1 MNRNQLLRIW
11 LGCCVEG
18 AVRDGPS
25 LEDAFRGDIEAIYNA
40 DEYTKVGNL
49 RETTLKRLENKD
61 LSEAERIAEY
71 CENRNIQVIV
81 PRDTLFPQRLSLAFD
96 RPMLLY
102 VKGNLTELNN
112 RLCVAVVGTRKMSDY
127 GARCAYSIT
136 YDMAKAG
143 AVIVSG
149 MATGVD
155 GTAHRAALD
164 AGGYTIAVL
173 GNGLDRAYPA
183 EHHFL
188 MDEIEKNGC
197 VISEFKPFTPPYK
210 WNFPMRNRIISG
222 ICQATFV
229 AEAPERS
236 GALNTAAHAL
246 EQRRKIYAVPGR
258 IGEGSTAGTN
268 GLLRNG
274 ATTVSS
280 GREIIADFSD
290 RYATLDETKITSSP
304 VAEIII
310 EQTAALR
317 KKASTPH
324 KAKAVPIETPNV
336 KIDTDG
342 LEPDEAAVM
351 SCFSCGR
358 TLSVDEIVAST
369 GLAVSTVLSSLTVL
383 EIYGRIISLPGE
395 KYVAE

>member
-18 AVRDGPS
+18 TVRDGPA
-25 LEDAFRGDIEAIYNA
+25 LEDAFSGDTEAIYGA
-40 DEYTKVGNL
+40 DDYSSAGKLHESTL
-49 RETTLKRLENKD
+49 RRLENKD
-61 LSEAERIAEY
+61 LGEAERIAEY
-71 CENRNIQVIV
+71 CESRGIRVII
-81 PRDTLFPQRLSLAFD
+81 PQDPLFPQRLSVTFD
-96 RPMLLY
+96 RPVLLY
-102 VKGNLTELNN
+102 ARGNLIELND

-127 GARCAYSIT
+127 GERCAYSIT
-136 YDMAKAG
+136 YDMARAG
-143 AVIVSG
+143 AVIFSG
-149 MATGVD
+149 MALGVD

-164 AGGYTIAVL
+164 AGGYTVAVL

-188 MDEIEKNGC
+188 MDEIEEKGC
-197 VISEFKPFTPPYK
+197 IISEFKPFTPPYR

-229 AEAPERS
+229 AEAPEKS
-236 GALNTAAHAL
+236 GALNTASHAS
-246 EQRRKIYAVPGR
+246 EQHRRIYAVPGR

-290 RYATLDETKITSSP
+290 RYLTLDETKITSSP
-304 VAEIII
+304 VAEIIV

-317 KKASTPH
+317 KKAAPSRRAEPV
-324 KAKAVPIETPNV
+324 KAEPQPV

-351 SCFSCGR
+351 SCFACGR
-358 TLSVDEIVAST
+358 TLTVDEIVAST
-369 GLAVSTVLSSLTVL
+369 GLDVSTVLSSLTVL